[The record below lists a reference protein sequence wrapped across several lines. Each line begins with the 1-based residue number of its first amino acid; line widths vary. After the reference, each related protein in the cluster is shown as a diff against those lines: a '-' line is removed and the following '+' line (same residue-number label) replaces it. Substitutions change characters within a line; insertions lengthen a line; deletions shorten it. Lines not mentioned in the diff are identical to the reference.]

1 MKIPILSYHSISD
14 DNCPLSL
21 KINEFEK
28 QLIYLRNNKYES
40 INFDEINP
48 NKEKQIIITF
58 DDGYKDLILNSL
70 PLLKKYNFK
79 AICFIVSD
87 LIGKTNKWDEYDI
100 KVSKKQLMSMSE
112 IKLWIDNGMK
122 IGSHS
127 KNHRKLT
134 IIKKD
139 EMIKEISNSKLD
151 LERLIETKIDVF
163 CYPYGIYDEDVV
175 GEVKKNYKFALTT
188 KRSRY
193 DQKKHTKHLIPRID
207 MGKPYSK
214 LKLYLKLNTIYEDIK
229 YNDFQ
234 ICL

>member
-87 LIGKTNKWDEYDI
+87 LIGKTNKWDEDVD
-100 KVSKKQLMSMSE
+100 KVSEKQLMSISE
-112 IKLWIDNGMK
+112 IKLWIKNGMK
-122 IGSHS
+122 IGSH
-127 KNHRKLT
+127 
-134 IIKKD
+134 
-139 EMIKEISNSKLD
+139 
-151 LERLIETKIDVF
+151 
-163 CYPYGIYDEDVV
+163 
-175 GEVKKNYKFALTT
+175 
-188 KRSRY
+188 
-193 DQKKHTKHLIPRID
+193 
-207 MGKPYSK
+207 
-214 LKLYLKLNTIYEDIK
+214 
-229 YNDFQ
+229 
-234 ICL
+234 

>member
-87 LIGKTNKWDEYDI
+87 LIGKTNKWDEDDI
-100 KVSKKQLMSMSE
+100 RVSKKQLMSISE
-112 IKLWIDNGMK
+112 IK
-122 IGSHS
+122 
-127 KNHRKLT
+127 
-134 IIKKD
+134 
-139 EMIKEISNSKLD
+139 
-151 LERLIETKIDVF
+151 F
-163 CYPYGIYDEDVV
+163 
-175 GEVKKNYKFALTT
+175 
-188 KRSRY
+188 
-193 DQKKHTKHLIPRID
+193 
-207 MGKPYSK
+207 
-214 LKLYLKLNTIYEDIK
+214 
-229 YNDFQ
+229 
-234 ICL
+234 

>member
-1 MKIPILSYHSISD
+1 MKIPILSYHSISND
-14 DNCPLSL
+14 ICPLSL
-21 KINEFEK
+21 NVNDFEK
-28 QLIYLRNNKYES
+28 QLIYLKNNKYET
-40 INFDEINP
+40 IYFDEINP
-48 NKEKQIIITF
+48 NKKKQIIITF

-87 LIGKTNKWDEYDI
+87 LIGKTNKWDEDDV
-100 KVSKKQLMSMSE
+100 KVAKKKLMSTSE
-112 IKLWIDNGMK
+112 IKLWIKNGMK

-139 EMIKEISNSKLD
+139 EMTQEISNSKFD
-151 LERLIETKIDVF
+151 LESLTKTKIDVF
-163 CYPYGIYDEDVV
+163 CYPYGIYDKKVID
-175 GEVKKNYKFALTT
+175 EVKKNYKFALTT
-188 KRSRY
+188 IRSRY
-193 DQKKHTKHLIPRID
+193 DEKKHTKYLIPRID

-214 LKLYLKLNTIYEDIK
+214 LKLYLKLETIYEDIK